1 MRTDSIPL
9 FVPALHAQHQ
19 PRRDLSDGYPG
30 VDHPEVPDR
39 VDRVLEGL
47 AAAWD
52 VDVQTVADLAWEN
65 VRRLHDAD
73 YIRFLVELSER
84 LHEGEQYIPAIFH
97 SDLSVAPLRLR
108 GGMYCKETGTPIS
121 AATLSA
127 ALCSAAA
134 AERAAQALIETG
146 RDAVALC
153 RPPGHHAGRRR
164 YGGYCLFNN
173 AYVAA
178 EILARVGRC
187 AVLDLD
193 YHLGEGSAELSSE
206 RTPYFSL
213 HADPWR
219 NYPYLD
225 VGMLPGSA
233 FATLESVPSGV
244 DGSGYLER
252 LRRLLEPVEALDLDF
267 LVLSLG
273 FDTAATDPIQD
284 DPVRLH
290 PQDYLAIGQALA
302 RLRPRIAIVLEGGY
316 DLDGLSGC
324 ARYFAAGFCR

>member
-1 MRTDSIPL
+1 MPTDSIPL
-9 FVPALHAQHQ
+9 FLPALHVQHQ

-30 VDHPEVPDR
+30 VDHPEVANR
-39 VDRVLEGL
+39 VERVLEGL
-47 AAAWD
+47 VAAWD
-52 VDVQTVADLAWEN
+52 LDVQTIANLAWEN

-97 SDLSVAPLRLR
+97 ADLSVAPLRLR
-108 GGMYCKETGTPIS
+108 GGMYCKETGTPLS
-121 AATLSA
+121 AASLRA

-134 AERAAQALIETG
+134 AERAAQALLETG

-178 EILARVGRC
+178 EVLARVGRC

-206 RTPYFSL
+206 RAPYFSL
-213 HADPWR
+213 HVDPWR

-225 VGMLPGSA
+225 AGMHPGSA
-233 FATLESVPSGV
+233 FATLESLPPGV

-252 LRRLLEPVEALDLDF
+252 LRRLLDRLEVLALDF
-267 LVLSLG
+267 LVVSLG

-302 RLRPRIAIVLEGGY
+302 PLRPRIAIVLEGGY
-316 DLDGLSGC
+316 DLEALSGC
-324 ARYFAAGFCR
+324 ARYFAQGFSR